1 MPKTKREFAL
11 AGLKLDA
18 SAKKS
23 LYLQLYEALR
33 QAILEKQLRPGEQL
47 PPTRELATDLS
58 VSRTTVLLAFDHLL
72 SEGYIEGKSGAGT
85 FVSETIPEDLLEVC
99 TDSVA
104 KTAPFSVL
112 PKISGR
118 GERIKRVSVFTRKT
132 RVNLQPF
139 RPGIPALRE
148 FPQQLWTKLLAR
160 ESRSISMET
169 LGYGDPCG
177 FRPLREAIADYL
189 RISRAVRCDADQVII
204 TNGSQQAIDLV
215 NRVLLD
221 EGEAAWTEEP
231 GYSGFKESV
240 ASLGGRLIPVKVDE
254 KGLCTTTG
262 NAADPAARL
271 AYVTPSHQYPLGVTM
286 TLSRRIQ
293 LLDWAAKS
301 RAWIL
306 EDDYDSEYRY
316 TGHPISSLQGLDRNG
331 CVIYM
336 GTFSKVL
343 FPGLGL
349 GYLVV
354 PHSLVDAFV
363 AARSLSERQGS
374 VITQATLAAFIE
386 EGHFARHIRQMR
398 MLYHERRE
406 MLLAALDRDLGG
418 ALSIFPTETGLQVTA
433 KLHRGS
439 DLDLTEKAAKIPLD
453 VRALS
458 TYYHD
463 EKQSVNGIV
472 LGFAA
477 FDETE
482 IANGVQSLAKLISG

>member
-1 MPKTKREFAL
+1 
-11 AGLKLDA
+11 
-18 SAKKS
+18 
-23 LYLQLYEALR
+23 
-33 QAILEKQLRPGEQL
+33 
-47 PPTRELATDLS
+47 
-58 VSRTTVLLAFDHLL
+58 
-72 SEGYIEGKSGAGT
+72 
-85 FVSETIPEDLLEVC
+85 
-99 TDSVA
+99 
-104 KTAPFSVL
+104 
-112 PKISGR
+112 
-118 GERIKRVSVFTRKT
+118 
-132 RVNLQPF
+132 
-139 RPGIPALRE
+139 
-148 FPQQLWTKLLAR
+148 
-160 ESRSISMET
+160 
-169 LGYGDPCG
+169 
-177 FRPLREAIADYL
+177 
-189 RISRAVRCDADQVII
+189 I

-363 AARSLSERQGS
+363 SARSLSERQGS

-406 MLLAALDRDLGG
+406 MLLAALDRDL
-418 ALSIFPTETGLQVTA
+418 
-433 KLHRGS
+433 
-439 DLDLTEKAAKIPLD
+439 
-453 VRALS
+453 
-458 TYYHD
+458 
-463 EKQSVNGIV
+463 
-472 LGFAA
+472 
-477 FDETE
+477 
-482 IANGVQSLAKLISG
+482 